1 MKSLLQRLLP
11 SVFGSASTPEQRPQ
25 AKPIPQAPKVT
36 GVVAPAHGAPLHL
49 IGARRPL
56 ISAQG
61 EIVGFEFRVADDMAR
76 RLTRQGNP
84 AAAAAHARA
93 VLGSASLVLRS
104 GRIGLAR
111 LPLICLAE
119 ALNFETLAGLWI
131 SVEGTSSE
139 PAESANPPA
148 LLQLRARG
156 AKVTWTTATPPGLAP
171 DLFLLSQGD
180 QSMNTVLA
188 TLASRPSTLQGLPTL
203 VTDVREFEDLQLA
216 LQQGVDYVCGALSV
230 SLPTRPSGQT
240 LSAPPE
246 VKRIGQL
253 LNLLVKGA
261 DNAALV
267 SQIKSDVGLSVRL
280 LQRINTASFAHLEIN
295 GSIEQAVAMLGRSEL
310 YRWLSMLLFQFAGKS
325 RSASAAQEVTLW
337 RARFLEL
344 LGQATHDDAPS
355 QLFTLGLASMI
366 GPMLGISQHDVL
378 QLLALPEA
386 ARHALQQSGPWW
398 PYLELAQH
406 IEAQNPS
413 DQHPLAG
420 QLGGMDRVLT
430 LSDQAWDW
438 AWATTHSAP
447 SA

>member
-11 SVFGSASTPEQRPQ
+11 SVFGSATSPTRAALAPSSSPA
-25 AKPIPQAPKVT
+25 AKAP
-36 GVVAPAHGAPLHL
+36 GRAPAAQGAQAQL

-56 ISAQG
+56 ISNQG

-93 VLGSASLVLRS
+93 VLGSASLVVRS
-104 GRIGLAR
+104 GRVGLAR
-111 LPLICLAE
+111 LPLLCLPE
-119 ALNFETLAGLWI
+119 ALNFDTLAGLWI
-131 SVEGTSSE
+131 SVEGARDE
-139 PAESANPPA
+139 PAETAMAPA

-156 AKVTWTTATPPGLAP
+156 AKVTWTAAPLPGLVP
-171 DLFLLSQGD
+171 DLVLLSQGD
-180 QSMNTVLA
+180 VPMATLVTTLA
-188 TLASRPSTLQGLPTL
+188 TRPSALQGLPTL

-216 LQQGVDYVCGALSV
+216 LQHGIDYACGALSV
-230 SLPTRPSGQT
+230 SLPTRPPGQT

-246 VKRIGQL
+246 VTRIGQL

-325 RSASAAQEVTLW
+325 RSASAAQEITLW

-344 LGQATHDDAPS
+344 LGQATPTDAPS

-366 GPMLGISQHDVL
+366 GPLLGISQNDVL
-378 QLLALPEA
+378 QILALPEA
-386 ARHALQQSGPWW
+386 ARDALQQAGPWW
-398 PYLELAQH
+398 PFLELAQH
-406 IEAQNPS
+406 IEAQTPS
-413 DQHPLAG
+413 QEHSLVR
-420 QLGGMDRVLT
+420 QLGGMDAVLA

-438 AWATTHSAP
+438 AWATTHATP
-447 SA
+447 ST